1 MAESSSGVAADPNS
15 TENLSESLSLERP
28 SKRRRVQSSKVS
40 TKFNSSSFL
49 DTHLKDIQTFVISGM
64 KPKDIAEWFHKNFG
78 VDMDTKTISA
88 KIKNWK
94 INGKITVPPISDLN
108 SWVTDTPYP
117 QTECKKSEI
126 SKLFFILFF
135 KGETWFEE
143 SMQFILQG
151 KKKMITQL
159 KP

>member
-15 TENLSESLSLERP
+15 TENPSESLSLERP

-49 DTHLKDIQTFVISGM
+49 NTHLKDIHTFVILGM
-64 KPKDIAEWFHKNFG
+64 KPKDIAERFHKNFG
-78 VDMDTKTISA
+78 VDVDTKNISV

-108 SWVTDTPYP
+108 SRATNMPYP

-126 SKLFFILFF
+126 SKLFFI
-135 KGETWFEE
+135 
-143 SMQFILQG
+143 
-151 KKKMITQL
+151 
-159 KP
+159 